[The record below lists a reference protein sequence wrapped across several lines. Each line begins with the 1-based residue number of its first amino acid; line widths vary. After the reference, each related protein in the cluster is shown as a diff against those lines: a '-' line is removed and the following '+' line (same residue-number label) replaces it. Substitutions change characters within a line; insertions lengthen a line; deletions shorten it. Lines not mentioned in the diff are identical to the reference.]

1 MGSLR
6 RVVQLRCCL
15 LFFYSQVW
23 SFRPVA
29 GPIFRESMLE
39 TIRSETGQ
47 EDKTMQEQPV
57 LVSIQPDATGYGSSW
72 LLWVVL
78 IQPDAMAA
86 GPAWSHLAWDH
97 STGPAWEAIGP
108 AWGSR
113 QSVDHL
119 TGPTWEA
126 IGPAWGSSQSVPGR
140 ALSPTALVHY
150 PQPRLVIAG
159 GAASGLLNR
168 SRRESSIW

>member
-47 EDKTMQEQPV
+47 EDKPMQEHPV
-57 LVSIQPDATGYGSSW
+57 LVSIQPDATGNGSSW
-72 LLWVVL
+72 LLRVVL

-108 AWGSR
+108 
-113 QSVDHL
+113 
-119 TGPTWEA
+119 PWEDL
-126 IGPAWGSSQSVPGR
+126 S
-140 ALSPTALVHY
+140 ALSVTALVLF

-159 GAASGLLNR
+159 GVASGVLNR